1 MSHFY
6 YRGGSLWC
14 DGVDV
19 GALMREYGSPL
30 YVYSSEAIVQ
40 CCREIESACGDAPH
54 LVYYAVK
61 ANANREILKLIAVQG
76 LGADIGSA
84 GELYLALQAGFKPSS
99 ITFSGVGKRD
109 DEIAMAID
117 AGILAFNIE
126 SRQELETIEAVA
138 ASRGATARVLL
149 RVNLDIDAGGHRY
162 ISTSLKHNKFGVPWH
177 HAEEELTY
185 AMTLPHIQVGG
196 IHSHVGSQI
205 TNRDVFHRAA
215 RRIVGLVR
223 ELRASGIPIE
233 DLDFGGGFA
242 VRYHGF
248 LQDPGLPEE
257 PHESEDLTAPEAIRS
272 LIPVLKDAGCR
283 ISFQPGRSIIAQA
296 GALLVTVLYRKQMD
310 KKTFVIVDGGMNDLI
325 RPSLYGSHHQIVPIR
340 LKGAPHEMTD
350 VVGPVCESGDFF
362 AQDRP
367 LPRVERGDGL
377 AVLCAGAYGFV
388 LSSNYNAR
396 LRVAEVMVE
405 SSTARV
411 VRPRETFAD
420 L

>member
-1 MSHFY
+1 MSHFT

-14 DGVDV
+14 DGIDIA
-19 GALMREYGSPL
+19 GLMREYGSPL
-30 YVYSSEAIVQ
+30 YVYSSEAIVER
-40 CCREIESACGDAPH
+40 CREIEGACGDTNH

-61 ANANREILKLIAVQG
+61 ANANREILRLIALQG

-84 GELYLALQAGFKPSS
+84 GELQLALQAGFKPSS

-126 SRQELETIEAVA
+126 SRQELEAIEAVA
-138 ASRGATARVLL
+138 AARGAKARVLL

-162 ISTSLKHNKFGVPWH
+162 ISTSLMHNKFGIPWH
-177 HAEEELTY
+177 HAEDELKY
-185 AMTLPHIQVGG
+185 AMTLPHIEVGG
-196 IHSHVGSQI
+196 IHSHIGSQI
-205 TNRDVFHRAA
+205 TKRDVFHRAA

-223 ELRASGIPIE
+223 ELRASGIPMD

-248 LQDPGLPEE
+248 LRDPALPEE
-257 PHESEDLTAPEAIRS
+257 PHESEDFTAAEAIHS
-272 LIPVLKDAGCR
+272 LMPVLRDAGCR
-283 ISFQPGRSIIAQA
+283 MSFQPGRSIIAQA
-296 GALLVTVLYRKQMD
+296 GALMVTVLYRKPMD

-325 RPSLYGSHHQIVPIR
+325 RPSLYGAHHQIVPVR
-340 LKGAPHEMTD
+340 LKGAPHETVD

-362 AQDRP
+362 AQDRA

-377 AVLCAGAYGFV
+377 AILCAGAYGFV

-396 LRVAEVMVE
+396 LRVAEVLVE
-405 SSTARV
+405 GSTARV